1 MGRHSPRPFAPYW
14 LAALLGLSL
23 IAGPG
28 LFYPQTGEA
37 ARDKKERLT
46 KNKAPLIT
54 QRVYKLLSK
63 AQDLVHAR
71 KYGEA
76 LKILEKIKNRRR
88 LNSTEKA
95 QLWNFYAYIYFSQEK
110 YRKAI
115 DAYET
120 LLRQPQL
127 QPGLQASTLYTLSQL
142 YFLEEDYHKALE
154 RIRQW
159 MALTENPSADSYALL
174 GQAYYKLKQYRKAI
188 PALRKAIDLRKD
200 AGRKVKESW
209 YLLIRASYYELKDY
223 SNMAKLIKELIA
235 IYPKPQY
242 FRDLAGVYSQM
253 GDTRKQLALME
264 TMYEK
269 GQLNKASQLR
279 NLASLYL
286 IHEVPYKAAK
296 VLDKAIEEGVLEKN
310 SKNLEL
316 LSQAW
321 IRAHE
326 ERKAIEPL
334 SEAAKRSNQGEAWIR
349 LGRAYVDLGEWDKAI
364 PALEKGL
371 KMQGVKNP
379 GAAWILVGMGYY
391 NLKSLDKAKQAF
403 TRAANTRGARKQNRK
418 SAQNWIR
425 YLESEIERE
434 KALAQN
440 IDPEIV
446 K

>member
-1 MGRHSPRPFAPYW
+1 MSKHSSRPVSHAL

-23 IAGPG
+23 AAGPG
-28 LFYPQTGEA
+28 LFYPQTAEA
-37 ARDKKERLT
+37 AKDKKEEQK

-54 QRVYKLLSK
+54 QKVYKLLTE
-63 AQDLVHAR
+63 AQDLVNAR

-142 YFLEEDYHKALE
+142 YFIEEDYKKALE
-154 RIRQW
+154 RIQQW
-159 MALTENPSADSYALL
+159 MALTENPSPDSYALL

-188 PALRKAIDLRKD
+188 PALRKAIDLRKAD
-200 AGRKVKESW
+200 GRKVKESW
-209 YLLIRASYYELKDY
+209 YLLMRASYYELKDY
-223 SNMAKLIKELIA
+223 KNMARVIKELIT

-279 NLASLYL
+279 NLSSLYL
-286 IHEVPYKAAK
+286 IYEVPYKAAK
-296 VLDKAIEEGVLEKN
+296 VLDKAIREGVLEKN

-321 IRAHE
+321 VQARE
-326 ERKAIEPL
+326 DRKAIEPL
-334 SEAAKRSNQGEAWIR
+334 TEAAKLSNKGEAWVR
-349 LGRAYVDLGEWDKAI
+349 LGQAYVNLDEWDKAI

-371 KMQGVKNP
+371 KMQGVKRP
-379 GAAWILVGMGYY
+379 GSAWILLGMGYY
-391 NLKSLDKAKQAF
+391 NLKMLDKAKQAF
-403 TRAANTRGARKQNRK
+403 TQAANTKGARKQNRK
-418 SAQNWIR
+418 SARKWIK
-425 YLESEIERE
+425 YLETEIDRE
-434 KALAQN
+434 KALAR
-440 IDPEIV
+440 